1 RSREDR
7 RHVVTKSF
15 TFVLILIVS
24 MSHSQCTDGY
34 EFDPVREICK
44 DIDECSILSDACKGG
59 MKCINHFG
67 GYLCLPKSAQIFIGN
82 GDEPSPEP
90 VPPPRVQPP
99 TWPVVC
105 ATGFAATETNSCT
118 GTSRPGSATGKALGN
133 QTLLA
138 LHSAAQ
144 TAVTCLCPI
153 FLHADIDECTTG
165 RHTCAADQICHNTWG
180 SYTCQCK
187 PGFQKSGDQCVD
199 RDECLSRY
207 CMHRCVNTE
216 GSYYCLCNVGYQLAR
231 NNQSCVDVNECEME
245 NRCEHRCYNLMGS
258 FLCQCDQGYKLAS
271 DSMSCEDIDE
281 CSFSNFMCQFQCVN
295 NPGGY
300 SCTCPDGYQLQ
311 GTRMCQDINEC
322 EAGHECRE
330 DETCWNYYGGYR
342 CYPRN
347 PCEEPYVRT
356 GENRCTCTS
365 TNACRG
371 LPPSIVYKYMSIPS
385 DRSVPADVFQIQA
398 ANIYPNTQNT
408 FRIKAGNDGREFFLR
423 RTSNVSAM
431 LVMAKTLSGPREHIV
446 DLEMITHNSVMNYR
460 SSSLL
465 RLTIVVGPYPF

>member
-1 RSREDR
+1 
-7 RHVVTKSF
+7 
-15 TFVLILIVS
+15 
-24 MSHSQCTDGY
+24 M
-34 EFDPVREICK
+34 
-44 DIDECSILSDACKGG
+44 
-59 MKCINHFG
+59 
-67 GYLCLPKSAQIFIGN
+67 
-82 GDEPSPEP
+82 PS
-90 VPPPRVQPP
+90 
-99 TWPVVC
+99 
-105 ATGFAATETNSCT
+105 
-118 GTSRPGSATGKALGN
+118 GSTGKALGN

-271 DSMSCEDIDE
+271 DSMSCEGRCE
-281 CSFSNFMCQFQCVN
+281 QS
-295 NPGGY
+295 GGDRGRFTVTY
-300 SCTCPDGYQLQ
+300 
-311 GTRMCQDINEC
+311 INEC

-385 DRSVPADVFQIQA
+385 DRSVPAD
-398 ANIYPNTQNT
+398 
-408 FRIKAGNDGREFFLR
+408 
-423 RTSNVSAM
+423 
-431 LVMAKTLSGPREHIV
+431 TLSGPREHIV